1 MGREAIQRRFIVQ
14 THIFHD
20 PNQFIEKPYLFVAL
34 RRLALQCSGLVPLLD
49 RITAELTDQQCIA
62 FYAALQH
69 VDIPEQIPAETMVRA
84 KKNKS
89 KLLDEF
95 KHIDKS
101 IAKKME
107 MRIAFLDGPR
117 AVREA
122 VRLRLCIVLRLF
134 RLSCTC

>member
-1 MGREAIQRRFIVQ
+1 MQ

-49 RITAELTDQQCIA
+49 RITAELTDQQCMA

-69 VDIPEQIPAETMVRA
+69 VDIPEQIPAATMVRA
-84 KKNKS
+84 KKSSGN
-89 KLLDEF
+89 LLDEF
-95 KHIDKS
+95 EYLDKN
-101 IAKKME
+101 IAKKMK
-107 MRIAFLDGPR
+107 MRIAFLDGPQ

-122 VRLRLCIVLRLF
+122 VRVRLCIVLRLF
-134 RLSCTC
+134 RLACTC